1 MNYTSKAPHT
11 RAATAAIALA
21 GLITFGAVG
30 FAHADNDVP
39 TSTPSAQSDTST
51 STDPAS
57 APSATDRIGLVS
69 VTQVAADGT
78 TPVEGSVIQLERLS
92 DTAAPTENASDTTTT
107 TPSEPVTTAAE
118 SATSST
124 TDSGS
129 SDSVSGLAFPV
140 GAKFDVVTSKNAVIL
155 ALPEGVYKLT
165 HLGTANNEQAPNAG
179 DVTIRVVAGRHVAG
193 KLQEQPGTTR
203 GAAPG
208 VSSAAAD
215 TSTSA
220 SATETAPGE

>member
-1 MNYTSKAPHT
+1 MNLTPKAPHT
-11 RAATAAIALA
+11 RAVTAAIALA
-21 GLITFGAVG
+21 GLVTFGAVG

-39 TSTPSAQSDTST
+39 TSSSSPSTQADTST
-51 STDPAS
+51 STDPTS

-69 VTQVAADGT
+69 VTQVAADNT

-92 DTAAPTENASDTTTT
+92 DTAAPTTDTASDSTTT
-107 TPSEPVTTAAE
+107 TPSEPA
-118 SATSST
+118 T
-124 TDSGS
+124 TDTSTS
-129 SDSVSGLAFPV
+129 PTTSTSTSTASALAFPV

-155 ALPEGVYKLT
+155 ALPEGIYKLT

-179 DVTIRVVAGRHVAG
+179 DVTIRVIAGRHVAG

-220 SATETAPGE
+220 STSETAAGE